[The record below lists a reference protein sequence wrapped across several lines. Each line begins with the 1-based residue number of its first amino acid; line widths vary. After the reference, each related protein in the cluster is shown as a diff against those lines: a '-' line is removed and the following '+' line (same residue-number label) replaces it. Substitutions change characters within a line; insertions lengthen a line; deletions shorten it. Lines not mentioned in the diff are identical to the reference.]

1 MPADSKETEIAIRAI
16 DVMAQIDA
24 FETSTMAR
32 LPFSMLHAFA
42 NGLYSSLP
50 KDFDERLAKDEQAQ
64 RDLVHLMSKLS
75 AAEVFPA
82 AAASTDLEQRV
93 SDKAVLTLTASASD
107 RELIYV
113 AVELTGQPDQA
124 PTSMNIKDANGRWHR
139 IDLSVY
145 EGNVGQAVVHA
156 QSPATRALR
165 DPSSHIY
172 VR

>member
-24 FETSTMAR
+24 FDTSTMAR
-32 LPFSMLHAFA
+32 LPFSMLYAFA
-42 NGLYSSLP
+42 NGQYSSLP
-50 KDFDERLAKDEQAQ
+50 SDFDERLAKDEQGQ
-64 RDLVHLMSKLS
+64 RDLAHLMSQLS
-75 AAEVFPA
+75 VAEVLPA
-82 AAASTDLEQRV
+82 AAASTDIERRV
-93 SDKAVLTLTASASD
+93 SDDAVLTLTTSASD
-107 RELIYV
+107 RDLVYV

-124 PTSMNIKDANGRWHR
+124 PTSMNVNDADGRWHR
-139 IDLSVY
+139 VDLSVY

-156 QSPATRALR
+156 TSPAARALR